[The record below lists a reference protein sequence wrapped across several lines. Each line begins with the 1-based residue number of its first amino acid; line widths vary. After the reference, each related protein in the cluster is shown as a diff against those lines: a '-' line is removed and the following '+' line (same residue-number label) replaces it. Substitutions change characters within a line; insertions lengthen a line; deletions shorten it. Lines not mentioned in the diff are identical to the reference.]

1 MPFSQDWQGSKKP
14 VAFITDMRQFS
25 TLFFDCRFALT
36 RFGPKLDKFGFD
48 LNSCNNWFD
57 SSLAQE
63 MKPDIYS
70 FCLKKTQMVSSLPK
84 PAQELSIWC
93 MH

>member
-1 MPFSQDWQGSKKP
+1 MLGLCLFHRTGKVAKP
-14 VAFITDMRQFS
+14 VAFFYHRYETSQHYN
-25 TLFFDCRFALT
+25 LLFDCRFALA

-48 LNSCNNWFD
+48 LNCCNNWFD

-70 FCLKKTQMVSSLPK
+70 F
-84 PAQELSIWC
+84 I
-93 MH
+93 